1 MSIIKDQE
9 IIITSK
15 QCRAARELLGW
26 KQTDLSDAS
35 GIGIATIADFER
47 GSREPIKRTLK
58 DIRRNFEEAG
68 IIFINNGEIG
78 VKIDSKLID

>member
-1 MSIIKDQE
+1 MSTTKDQE
-9 IIITSK
+9 IIITPK

-26 KQTDLSDAS
+26 KQTDLSGVS

-68 IIFINNGEIG
+68 MEFINEDGIG
-78 VKIDSKLID
+78 VKLKEINN

>member
-1 MSIIKDQE
+1 MSIIKDKE
-9 IIITSK
+9 ILITPK

-26 KQTDLSDAS
+26 KQTDLSDVS

-58 DIRRNFEEAG
+58 DIRRNLEGAG
-68 IIFINNGEIG
+68 IEFINEDGIG
-78 VKIDSKLID
+78 VKLKEINN